1 MARHLSRRELFNRV
15 EMPVLATAFIA
26 ACGGQTAASASE
38 PSSSA
43 PAKPADAS
51 KPAADASKPVGE
63 PTPTVYAG
71 AAATAV
77 AAANP
82 VTGPA
87 ADVKGNMRYLYNAT
101 PGADEKVHLDLI
113 DLYGKLYPNVSVEK
127 IRVPDDAEGSRKLL
141 SMIAAND
148 VPDLWWNRQ
157 RTANPFIV
165 RGALL
170 DMKDRVKA
178 DNIDLNDYWPSA
190 LRTYGRG
197 DQLFGLPNSASSNAY
212 YFNADLYKAA
222 GVPLPN
228 ETAKTGPWNWDVVVD
243 QAQKL
248 TKGDGPTKQFGFDPV
263 NSIYTIDMLIWQNGG
278 TLWDDDLKECHLNQ
292 PEAVGAI
299 QWLVD
304 FTQKYKA
311 MPTSAETGSS
321 GTGGV
326 TDLFA
331 GGRTALKLAGRF
343 ILPSILK
350 ANFTVGMVI
359 APEGPKS
366 NATRGDD
373 LAASII
379 KNGKNPDAAWQF
391 AKMWTSDDGQK
402 IVLDSK
408 RSFTARKSFAKSD
421 WMKSNLL
428 PWEDLDT
435 YFTGLERTGV
445 YISPPQTGEVNATF
459 DREMNLAYLGEK
471 SVKDATDTMK
481 KEIDVSLNKPL

>member
-1 MARHLSRRELFNRV
+1 
-15 EMPVLATAFIA
+15 
-26 ACGGQTAASASE
+26 
-38 PSSSA
+38 
-43 PAKPADAS
+43 
-51 KPAADASKPVGE
+51 
-63 PTPTVYAG
+63 
-71 AAATAV
+71 
-77 AAANP
+77 
-82 VTGPA
+82 
-87 ADVKGNMRYLYNAT
+87 MRYLYNAT
-101 PGADEKVHLDLI
+101 PGPNEKVHLDLI
-113 DLYGKLYPNVSVEK
+113 DLYKKLYPNVEVEK
-127 IRVPDDAEGSRKLL
+127 VRVPDDAEGSRKLL

-170 DMKDRVKA
+170 DVKPMVTA
-178 DNIDLNDYWPSA
+178 DKIDLNDYWPSA

-197 DQLFGLPNSASSNAY
+197 EALFGLPNSSSSNAY

-222 GVPLPN
+222 GIPLPT
-228 ETAKTGPWNWDVVVD
+228 ETAKKGPWNWDVVVE

-278 TLWDDDLKECHLNQ
+278 KLWNDELTECMLNQ

-343 ILPSILK
+343 VLDTLFKS
-350 ANFTVGMVI
+350 NFTVGMVI
-359 APEGPKS
+359 APEGPKA
-366 NATRGDD
+366 NTTRGDD

-379 KNGKNPDAAWQF
+379 KDAKNRDAAWQF

-408 RSFTARKSFAKSD
+408 RSFTARKSFAKSE

-428 PWEDLDT
+428 PWEDIDT

-445 YISPPQTGEVNATF
+445 YIAPGQTGEVNTIF

-481 KEIDVSLNKPL
+481 KEIDVALNKPV